1 MIEWNSL
8 VGTSY
13 LACFTPRAKCM
24 VKLLTWRN
32 TGQISRQ
39 TRCARYFPFTR
50 SQLPFD
56 AVRTDFHVS
65 LRNRDV
71 LKTVAHDTRVTDLR
85 DRLAAAQQSETAKPS
100 QDATRRHPQHQH
112 SQQGNALVFGEM
124 SQ

>member
-1 MIEWNSL
+1 MRVRL
-8 VGTSY
+8 P
-13 LACFTPRAKCM
+13 A
-24 VKLLTWRN
+24 
-32 TGQISRQ
+32 